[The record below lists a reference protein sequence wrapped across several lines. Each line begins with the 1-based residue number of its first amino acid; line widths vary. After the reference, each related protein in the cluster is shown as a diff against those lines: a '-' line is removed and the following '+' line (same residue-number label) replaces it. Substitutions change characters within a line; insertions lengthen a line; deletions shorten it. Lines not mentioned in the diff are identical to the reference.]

1 LKVASSQTKKRN
13 QVLKEIR
20 AEVQK
25 PFIYSPEC
33 RIGDE
38 KGHCICCTMIICELA
53 QKKLLEKKRDDGR
66 CINTNASINSTLRKI
81 PANY

>member
-25 PFIYSPEC
+25 PLIFSPEC

-53 QKKLLEKKRDDGR
+53 KRTSRKKAR
-66 CINTNASINSTLRKI
+66 
-81 PANY
+81 